1 MVDSRS
7 MAGDEMQQLHLTPGE
22 QQTISQLTEMLRRD
36 YGSIIEN
43 IRLYGS
49 KARGDSTLE
58 SDLDVLVL
66 TRQVIDLA
74 TKRAIRDRAT
84 DVDIDDGTVT
94 SLLFFSVDQ
103 WNHPV
108 NRITG
113 LYKAVARE
121 GVAL

>member
-36 YGSIIEN
+36 YGSIIED

-49 KARGDSTLE
+49 KARGDSTPE

-66 TRQVIDLA
+66 VREPLDWV
-74 TKRAIRDRAT
+74 TKRSIRHRAA
-84 DVDIDDGTVT
+84 DLDIDQGGFSTLT
-94 SLLFFSVDQ
+94 S
-103 WNHPV
+103 
-108 NRITG
+108 IT
-113 LYKAVARE
+113 
-121 GVAL
+121 

>member
-1 MVDSRS
+1 MRR
-7 MAGDEMQQLHLTPGE
+7 LKLTQE
-22 QQTISQLTEMLRRD
+22 ENQTIRQMTEMLRRD
-36 YGSIIEN
+36 YGSIIED

-49 KARGDSTLE
+49 KARGDSTPE

-66 TRQVIDLA
+66 TRQVVDQA
-74 TKRAIRDRAT
+74 TKRAIGDRVA
-84 DVDIDDGTVT
+84 DFDIDDGTVT
-94 SLLFFSVDQ
+94 SLLFFSVEQ
-103 WNHPV
+103 WNNPV